1 MIDTSQTKPTDSTV
15 PRLTQCP
22 YRFHD
27 AAQGEHV
34 PIEQLSRATE
44 AGTAGVRAPHQRAVE
59 VVAWLCA
66 AGVIAAT
73 VFVVLVFPDATS
85 AADVRRFYDESSG
98 VAILGIT
105 ILTAFFFVQVW
116 SLGWMTAIIRRAEGE
131 GPYTWITFGAE
142 LMFMTVFNVEI
153 GLWATAHLLQDRI
166 SDESLYVLH
175 VAGFVVAAPVTFAG
189 VAYFAAIL
197 GLQRTTRLFPRHI
210 VAIAVLAGI
219 GNLGALGGLFATSGP
234 FNPASGAIAIG
245 GPMIAW
251 MLWYGAAFGWFYR
264 HRAA

>member
-1 MIDTSQTKPTDSTV
+1 MSIAQRSSPAV
-15 PRLTQCP
+15 
-22 YRFHD
+22 
-27 AAQGEHV
+27 AA
-34 PIEQLSRATE
+34 PAS
-44 AGTAGVRAPHQRAVE
+44 AGTPHHRAVDL
-59 VVAWLCA
+59 VAWLCS

-73 VFVVLVFPDATS
+73 VFVVLVFPDASS
-85 AADVRRFYDESSG
+85 ASAVRRFYDEWSG
-98 VAILGIT
+98 VALIGIT

-131 GPYTWITFGAE
+131 GPYAWITFGAE

-175 VAGFVVAAPVTFAG
+175 VAGFVIAAPVTFAG
-189 VAYFAAIL
+189 VAYFAAIV
-197 GLQRTTRLFPRHI
+197 GLQRTTGLFPRH
-210 VAIAVLAGI
+210 VVVIAAVAGI
-219 GNLGALGGLFATSGP
+219 GNLGALGGLVATSGP

-264 HRAA
+264 HRSA